1 MLDEKQMSF
10 FEEGGMSAPETEV
23 DSSSGNEVP
32 PGSLPEEVRDD
43 VDAQLS
49 SGEYV
54 VPADVVRYFGMKFF
68 EDLRETA
75 KNDLEKMDSEGR
87 IGGEPMTDQEGT
99 PEGLSEQEM
108 ALLQEIMS
116 EGGEPQFNEG
126 GTVEGQYRRLSDV
139 EDITKFRNSDKS
151 FRNTAGQKERLKSS
165 YGEEGKGGWLKEKY
179 PFMVG
184 GLMGDKFFRNEPS
197 LLDNEEGSVARDL
210 SSTYKDDDRTFLENF
225 AAEMRELS
233 DREMEGV
240 ASEEELDLLRAYQN
254 FFTPRTGF
262 NQGGVVQSSPNM
274 SLQNPEF
281 YPQTDKGFAEGGL
294 AETPKFNA
302 DSWRDV
308 GSSFFNSQSSVGSV
322 GVGTYYKTYVG
333 PNGETRLILFVDG
346 EPSTPI
352 PEGFT
357 EQKSAASEVQEE
369 QAKEDVKDFT
379 DSESDQRRRER
390 EENRRETKSW
400 AEQNY
405 ESVTSDPVGFGLEK
419 LQGNNE
425 MFGKAAEGLGA
436 FGGPMGIA
444 GAGIAKAAQMNN
456 LAEAK
461 AAKLQAKAMGLDTT
475 ELDQAI
481 EEFDNKLG
489 PVDDIA
495 NALGI
500 ATGERYYESLREYT
514 PSEVSETDMVFK
526 SSRTPEEAENRVQE
540 IGKKLDT
547 RDDTMA
553 GARTFGASNTEGTV
567 TNVGD
572 KDTDPTE
579 DTYGIS
585 VRSGSAAPQTGSTRP
600 QSRPPGM
607 NKGGLVKRRK
617 KTPKKKTTK
626 T

>member
-87 IGGEPMTDQEGT
+87 IGGEPVESEEGQKN
-99 PEGLSEQEM
+99 GLSAQEM
-108 ALLQEIMS
+108 ALLQEVMS
-116 EGGEPQFNEG
+116 EGGEP
-126 GTVEGQYRRLSDV
+126 
-139 EDITKFRNSDKS
+139 
-151 FRNTAGQKERLKSS
+151 
-165 YGEEGKGGWLKEKY
+165 
-179 PFMVG
+179 
-184 GLMGDKFFRNEPS
+184 EP
-197 LLDNEEGSVARDL
+197 
-210 SSTYKDDDRTFLENF
+210 
-225 AAEMRELS
+225 
-233 DREMEGV
+233 
-240 ASEEELDLLRAYQN
+240 Q
-254 FFTPRTGF
+254 F
-262 NQGGVVQSSPNM
+262 NQGGSVM
-274 SLQNPEF
+274 RNPEF

-390 EENRRETKSW
+390 EEDRKETQSW

-444 GAGIAKAAQMNN
+444 GAGIAKAAQINN

-514 PSEVSETDMVFK
+514 PSEVSETDTVFK
-526 SSRTPEEAENRVQE
+526 SSRTPEEAEDRVQE
-540 IGKKLDT
+540 IGKKLNT
-547 RDDTMA
+547 PDDTMA
-553 GARTFGASNTEGTV
+553 GARTFEASNTEGTV

-572 KDTDPTE
+572 EDTDPTE